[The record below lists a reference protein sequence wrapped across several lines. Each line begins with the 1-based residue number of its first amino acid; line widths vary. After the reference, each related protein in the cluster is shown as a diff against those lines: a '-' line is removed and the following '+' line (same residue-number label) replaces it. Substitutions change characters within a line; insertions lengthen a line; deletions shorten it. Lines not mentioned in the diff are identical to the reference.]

1 MKRNKKI
8 LPIPN
13 FKSIQEEADFWDKH
27 SVAPYWN
34 QWKKVKVVV
43 AKNLSTGITVRF
55 DEKDLGRIRLK
66 ARNVG
71 VGPTTLIRMWV
82 LERLRRPATTAS

>member
-13 FKSIQEEADFWDKH
+13 FKSIQEEADFWDTH

-34 QWKKVKVVV
+34 QWKKVKIEV
-43 AKNLSTGITVRF
+43 AKNLSSGLTVRF
-55 DEKDLGRIRLK
+55 DERDLGRIRSQ
-66 ARNVG
+66 ARSVG

-82 LERLRRPATTAS
+82 LEKLSKSAVATN